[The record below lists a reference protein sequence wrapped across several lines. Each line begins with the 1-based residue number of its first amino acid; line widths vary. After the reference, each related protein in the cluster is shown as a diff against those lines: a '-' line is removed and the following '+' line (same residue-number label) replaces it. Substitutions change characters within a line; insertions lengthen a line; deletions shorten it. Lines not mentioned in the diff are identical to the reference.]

1 MRLLRAGVSY
11 GSLVLLAGFLLGTV
25 RVLALEP
32 RFVVRRFALPPA
44 PGPRLLCGGLAV
56 GLMGVLELAV
66 VAPLRGLSPVQVITA
81 RDPVSGSGVTARRD
95 HHTAEREALGAT
107 VGAGDAHEL
116 IEPLLAH
123 DAAGLTGGTH
133 GHREQLRPC
142 PQNPI
147 RMRW

>member
-32 RFVVRRFALPPA
+32 RLGERWAEVLEMPLMLAVSVVAARFVVRRFSLPPA

-81 RDPVSGSGVTARRD
+81 RDPVSGSAYVV
-95 HHTAEREALGAT
+95 ALGLMGVMPWLLT
-107 VGAGDAHEL
+107 RCEGA
-116 IEPLLAH
+116 
-123 DAAGLTGGTH
+123 
-133 GHREQLRPC
+133 
-142 PQNPI
+142 
-147 RMRW
+147 

>member
-81 RDPVSGSGVTARRD
+81 RDPVSGSAYVV
-95 HHTAEREALGAT
+95 ALGLMGVMPWLLT
-107 VGAGDAHEL
+107 RCEGA
-116 IEPLLAH
+116 
-123 DAAGLTGGTH
+123 
-133 GHREQLRPC
+133 
-142 PQNPI
+142 
-147 RMRW
+147 

>member
-81 RDPVSGSGVTARRD
+81 RDPVSGSAYVVALGLMGVMPWLLPPGGITTRF
-95 HHTAEREALGAT
+95 EREALGAT

-116 IEPLLAH
+116 IEPLLGDPA
-123 DAAGLTGGTH
+123 LQQIN
-133 GHREQLRPC
+133 RRL
-142 PQNPI
+142 
-147 RMRW
+147 